1 MPRIVACE
9 ENWLKGQRCSLITG
23 EKSAEGI
30 VGLMTEGP
38 NGRGEVSRV

>member
-9 ENWLKGQRCSLITG
+9 ENWLRKQRCFPIIG

-30 VGLMTEGP
+30 VGLWTEGP
-38 NGRGEVSRV
+38 NGKGEV